1 MTLGGQ
7 LKVPKG
13 CGMLLKLSAGR
24 FPICSLIL
32 ACASLS
38 GSQAYGAS
46 CTTQSQMTQA
56 QRDALTST
64 AKNAL
69 TQIQSGN
76 VQGLQQL
83 TLPAIAANISGL
95 TNTVQHLQPL
105 VHSASITVD
114 NLYML
119 DATDTPA
126 GAPQTDFFCGS
137 PVVVFNIPN
146 LPPGMYAITILHAT
160 GVPQPQQVSF
170 ILAKTPEDR
179 WAIAGFFDKPMITAE
194 HDGLWYWQSA
204 RKYAQQKW
212 NWDAWFYYRTA
223 ATLLNPLDFL
233 SSPNL
238 EKLHHEADAVHPM
251 DLPGPSP
258 VTLNA
263 QGANITLNTIDTTT
277 ALGAFDLD
285 VNYTPDPTQAAQ
297 LRDPASARKQVVGVM
312 SMLLKLHPELRSAF
326 HGIWVHANQGTASL
340 FALELP
346 MDQIVAEASS
356 SSISSNVP
364 H

>member
-1 MTLGGQ
+1 
-7 LKVPKG
+7 
-13 CGMLLKLSAGR
+13 MLLKLRAES
-24 FPICSLIL
+24 FSICCLIL
-32 ACASLS
+32 ACAGLY
-38 GSQAYGAS
+38 GPQAYAAS
-46 CTTQSQMTQA
+46 CTTQSQMTPA

-83 TLPAIAANISGL
+83 TLPSIAANISGL

-105 VHSASITVD
+105 VHTASITVD
-114 NLYML
+114 NLYLL
-119 DATDTPA
+119 DATDSPA

-137 PVVVFNIPN
+137 PVVMFNIPN

-170 ILAKTPEDR
+170 ILAKTPDGR
-179 WAIAGFFDKPMITAE
+179 WAIAGFFDKPMTTAE

-204 RKYAQQKW
+204 RKFAQQKW
-212 NWDAWFYYRTA
+212 NWDAWFYYSTA

-238 EKLHHEADAVHPM
+238 EKLHHEADAVRPM
-251 DLPGPSP
+251 DLPGSSP
-258 VTLNA
+258 ATLNA
-263 QGANITLNTIDTTT
+263 QGTNITLNTIGTTT

-312 SMLLKLHPELRSAF
+312 STLLKLHPELRSAF

-346 MDQIVAEASS
+346 MDQIIAEGPSN
-356 SSISSNVP
+356 SISSNAT

>member
-1 MTLGGQ
+1 
-7 LKVPKG
+7 
-13 CGMLLKLSAGR
+13 MLLKLLAGCSY
-24 FPICSLIL
+24 ICCLIL
-32 ACASLS
+32 ACAVLH
-38 GSQAYGAS
+38 GPQVYAAS
-46 CTTQSQMTQA
+46 CTTQSQMTPA

-83 TLPAIAANISGL
+83 TLPSIAANVSGL
-95 TNTVQHLQPL
+95 TNTVQRLQPL
-105 VHSASITVD
+105 VHTASITVD
-114 NLYML
+114 NLYLL
-119 DATDTPA
+119 DATDATP
-126 GAPQTDFFCGS
+126 GAAQTDFFCGS
-137 PVVVFNIPN
+137 PVVMFNIPN
-146 LPPGMYAITILHAT
+146 LPPGSYAITILHAT
-160 GVPQPQQVSF
+160 GVPQPQQISF
-170 ILAKTPEDR
+170 ILAKTPESR
-179 WAIAGFFDKPMITAE
+179 WAIAGFFDKPMMMAD

-238 EKLHHEADAVHPM
+238 EKLHHEADAIHPT

-263 QGANITLNTIDTTT
+263 QGANVTLNTIGTTT

-297 LRDPASARKQVVGVM
+297 LRDPVSARKQVVGVM
-312 SMLLKLHPELRSAF
+312 STLLRLHPELRSAF

-346 MDQIVAEASS
+346 MDQIVAEGSS
-356 SSISSNVP
+356 NSISSNAR